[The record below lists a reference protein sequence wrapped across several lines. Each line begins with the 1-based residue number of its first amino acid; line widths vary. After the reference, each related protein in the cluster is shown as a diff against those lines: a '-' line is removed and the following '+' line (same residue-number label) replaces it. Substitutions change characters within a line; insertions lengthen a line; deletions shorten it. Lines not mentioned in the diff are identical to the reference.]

1 MKTKLLKK
9 LRNKISLRFN
19 RITKE
24 YEVVENSG
32 YIIVRHTC
40 KEYQIACA
48 YYRYIILMLAR
59 KRYGKTLNKYR
70 YLK

>member
-9 LRNKISLRFN
+9 LRNKVSLRFN

-24 YEVVENSG
+24 YEVVESNF
-32 YIIVRHTC
+32 IVCHTC
-40 KEYQIACA
+40 KEYQIAYA
-48 YYRYIILMLAR
+48 YYRYTILMLAR
-59 KRYGKTLNKYR
+59 KRYRKSISKYR

>member
-1 MKTKLLKK
+1 MKTKLLKR
-9 LRNKISLRFN
+9 LRNKVSLRFN

-32 YIIVRHTC
+32 YVIRQVC
-40 KEYQIACA
+40 KEYKIACA
-48 YYRYIILMLAR
+48 YYRYAILMLAR
-59 KRYGKTLNKYR
+59 KKYQKTLSKYR